1 MQFYLFVVTLI
12 QKNIL
17 DGHVTDVFLRRVQIL
32 RMQRFTQLLSAF
44 ILYVFSF
51 PEKFAVFRDF
61 WNEDPDRPEKITD
74 WADRGRPDRKK
85 PDGL

>member
-1 MQFYLFVVTLI
+1 
-12 QKNIL
+12 
-17 DGHVTDVFLRRVQIL
+17 
-32 RMQRFTQLLSAF
+32 MQRFTQLISAF
-44 ILYVFSF
+44 ILYVFPF
-51 PEKFAVFRDF
+51 PEKFTVFKDF